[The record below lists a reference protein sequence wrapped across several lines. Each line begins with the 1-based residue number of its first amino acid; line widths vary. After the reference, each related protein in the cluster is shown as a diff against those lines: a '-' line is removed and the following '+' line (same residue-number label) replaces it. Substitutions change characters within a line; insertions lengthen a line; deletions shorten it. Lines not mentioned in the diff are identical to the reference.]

1 MCQCGSEQGFLKLW
15 KTRDVSSVIVA
26 RILKKLRGRDHSMEL
41 ELGLSIVF
49 PKDIAILN
57 SVIYFCFFLC
67 SSC

>member
-1 MCQCGSEQGFLKLW
+1 MCQCGSEQEFLKLC

-26 RILKKLRGRDHSMEL
+26 RILKKVRGRDHSMEL